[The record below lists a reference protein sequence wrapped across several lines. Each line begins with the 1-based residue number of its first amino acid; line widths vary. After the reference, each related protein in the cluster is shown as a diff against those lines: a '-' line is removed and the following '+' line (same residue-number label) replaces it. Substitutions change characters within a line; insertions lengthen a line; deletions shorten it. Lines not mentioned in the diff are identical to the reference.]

1 MCCQSRGSAPRERM
15 ATRVSVLGRRA
26 MVSALRRP
34 PLKSSRA
41 EAGPTWGISVSAT
54 ISCFTPASA
63 RDCKQHL
70 KNFKSATPNKQWG
83 PVVLRAA
90 SSYLLSA
97 CIDWDV
103 SNTQPGEIGFCAQ
116 SALWPSRSS
125 IITCRSLRDEMFSDS
140 AGPCSCQRIM
150 SWAWTSTSQID
161 DVL

>member
-1 MCCQSRGSAPRERM
+1 
-15 ATRVSVLGRRA
+15 VLGRRA

-41 EAGPTWGISVSAT
+41 EAGPTWRISVSAT

-63 RDCKQHL
+63 RDCKQHI

-83 PVVLRAA
+83 PVVFRAA

-125 IITCRSLRDEMFSDS
+125 IRNLSFSQGRNVFRQCWALLMPKNNAMGMDVDE
-140 AGPCSCQRIM
+140 PN
-150 SWAWTSTSQID
+150 
-161 DVL
+161 